1 MIGFPLLIIATL
13 AHILDGLVDQPKQKR
28 VVSQER
34 PSIGPPSS
42 LDEVPEASFHQC
54 LKFVNRDQQCHDC
67 VNTFQDIYESYRDMI
82 VNKTASPH
90 PSAYTKIYPL
100 ISCAGAPGIGKSI
113 CFKGI
118 AAAYLD
124 HINIM

>member
-13 AHILDGLVDQPKQKR
+13 AHTLDGLVDQPKQKK
-28 VVSQER
+28 VVSQEL

-42 LDEVPEASFHQC
+42 LDNVEEDSFHQC
-54 LKFVNRDQQCHDC
+54 LKFVNRDQQCYDC
-67 VNTFQDIYESYRDMI
+67 VATFHKIYDRYRGII
-82 VNKTASPH
+82 VNKTESPY

-113 CFKGI
+113 CLKGI

>member
-13 AHILDGLVDQPKQKR
+13 AHTLDGLVDQPKQKK

-42 LDEVPEASFHQC
+42 LDNVEEDSFHQC
-54 LKFVNRDQQCHDC
+54 LKFVNRDQQCYDC
-67 VNTFQDIYESYRDMI
+67 VATFHKIYDRYRGII
-82 VNKTASPH
+82 VNKTESPY

-113 CFKGI
+113 CLKE
-118 AAAYLD
+118 
-124 HINIM
+124 